1 MTKRARKHKE
11 LVKIQ
16 KMQKHAKRACERWG
30 LDYKKNP
37 YCIGVLGNNSEI
49 FYPCLKYVK

>member
-1 MTKRARKHKE
+1 MTDKDKE
-11 LVKIQ
+11 NSDK
-16 KMQKHAKRACERWG
+16 QKHAKRACERWG

-37 YCIGVLGNNSEI
+37 YCIGMLGNNSEI